1 MLFMGILNITSFFL
15 KEEDLA
21 SLFKGW
27 GLGLLAPP
35 RIKLYFFG
43 KKTKDFVDT
52 LIYFSECENK

>member
-27 GLGLLAPP
+27 GAW
-35 RIKLYFFG
+35 
-43 KKTKDFVDT
+43 FV
-52 LIYFSECENK
+52 SPA